1 MPCVNCRRIY
11 NETGIK
17 TPHWWFGN
25 RGTCCFPGGTRDQM
39 LGRCVRIIP
48 DGILSNIFQGD
59 ELIGCAEI
67 TREWSSMSLE
77 QRKCLLRTLIK
88 IWATR
93 IKDRI
98 DGRYNSSNVVT
109 PGQHNPPHVLAY
121 LVASRMARE
130 ENNHEVLDTYD
141 ASVRIQIFDYF
152 RRAQTDTSADNILRT
167 RLQREANRLR
177 RENNQIRRETN
188 ILQARER
195 ASQVAMR
202 PSTKL
207 FAAPTPSTTV
217 HESDDCPVCLNEFK
231 SACGTTVTSCGH
243 KICIACFANIVVK
256 AAAQKKVDCPICRTT
271 VLS

>member
-25 RGTCCFPGGTRDQM
+25 RGTCCFPGGTREQM
-39 LGRCVRIIP
+39 FGRCVRIIP

-59 ELIGCAEI
+59 EVIGCAEI

-88 IWATR
+88 IWALR

-98 DGRYNSSNVVT
+98 DGRYNSSNAVT
-109 PGQHNPPHVLAY
+109 PDQLNAPHVTAY
-121 LVASRMARE
+121 QAATRIANE

-141 ASVRIQIFDYF
+141 ASVRIEIFDYF
-152 RRAQTDTSADNILRT
+152 RRAQTDTGAENILR
-167 RLQREANRLR
+167 ARLR
-177 RENNQIRRETN
+177 REANQIRHETN
-188 ILQARER
+188 VLRARER

-202 PSTKL
+202 SPTKL

-217 HESDDCPVCLNEFK
+217 HESDNCPICLNEFK

-243 KICIACFANIVVK
+243 KMCIACFANIVVK

>member
-59 ELIGCAEI
+59 EVIGCAEI

-77 QRKCLLRTLIK
+77 QRKSCLNVLIK
-88 IWATR
+88 IWACT
-93 IKDRI
+93 IKERI
-98 DGRYNSSNVVT
+98 DVRHNSSNSVT
-109 PGQHNPPHVLAY
+109 PITLHPNSPHALAY
-121 LVASRMARE
+121 QAASTMVSE
-130 ENNHEVLDTYD
+130 ENIHEVLDTYD
-141 ASVRIQIFDYF
+141 ARVRTQIIDCFK
-152 RRAQTDTSADNILRT
+152 RVHTDTSADNMIRT
-167 RLQREANRLR
+167 RLR
-177 RENNQIRRETN
+177 REANQIRRETN

-202 PSTKL
+202 PPTKL

-243 KICIACFANIVVK
+243 KMCIACFANIVVK
-256 AAAQKKVDCPICRTT
+256 AKKKVDCPICRTT

>member
-77 QRKCLLRTLIK
+77 QRKSCLNVLIK
-88 IWATR
+88 IWART
-93 IKDRI
+93 IKERI
-98 DGRYNSSNVVT
+98 DVRHNSSNAVT
-109 PGQHNPPHVLAY
+109 PDQLNAPHAIAHQA
-121 LVASRMARE
+121 ASRIANE
-130 ENNHEVLDTYD
+130 ENNHEVLDTYV
-141 ASVRIQIFDYF
+141 ARVRIQIIDYF
-152 RRAQTDTSADNILRT
+152 RRAHTDTSA
-167 RLQREANRLR
+167 ANRLR
-177 RENNQIRRETN
+177 REANQIRRETN
-188 ILQARER
+188 QMQHLLQARER

-243 KICIACFANIVVK
+243 KMCIACFANIVVK
-256 AAAQKKVDCPICRTT
+256 AAAQKKVNCPICRTT

>member
-77 QRKCLLRTLIK
+77 QRKSCLNVLIK
-88 IWATR
+88 IWART
-93 IKDRI
+93 IKERI
-98 DGRYNSSNVVT
+98 DVRHNSSNAVT
-109 PGQHNPPHVLAY
+109 PDQLNAPHAIAHQA
-121 LVASRMARE
+121 ASRIANE
-130 ENNHEVLDTYD
+130 ENNHEVLDTYV
-141 ASVRIQIFDYF
+141 ARVRIQIIDYF
-152 RRAQTDTSADNILRT
+152 RRAHTDTSADNMIRT
-167 RLQREANRLR
+167 RLR
-177 RENNQIRRETN
+177 REANQIRRETN

-243 KICIACFANIVVK
+243 KMCIACFANIVVK
-256 AAAQKKVDCPICRTT
+256 AKKKVDCPICRTT